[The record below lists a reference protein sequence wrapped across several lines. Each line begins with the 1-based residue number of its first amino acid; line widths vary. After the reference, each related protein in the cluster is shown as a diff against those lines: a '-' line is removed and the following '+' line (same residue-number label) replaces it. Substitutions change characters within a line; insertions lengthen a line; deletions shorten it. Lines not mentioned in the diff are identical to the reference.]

1 VSAALPTWLR
11 LYGLLLASTV
21 FAAAG
26 QVLFKLGAADRTA
39 LRDFLNPQIAGGGAL
54 YFLGAVLWIAALSK
68 APLSVAYP
76 FTALT
81 FVLVYLASAF
91 LLGDRPPAG
100 AIVGVGLVLAG
111 LGLIFRSR

>member
-1 VSAALPTWLR
+1 MSGALPTWLR
-11 LYGLLLASTV
+11 LYGPLLGSAV

-26 QVLFKLGAADRTA
+26 QILFKLGAADRA
-39 LRDFLNPQIAGGGAL
+39 SPRDFLNLQIAGGGAL
-54 YFLGAVLWIAALSK
+54 YFLSAVLWIAALAK

-100 AIVGVGLVLAG
+100 AIAGVVVVLFG
-111 LGLIFRSR
+111 LGLIIRSR

>member
-1 VSAALPTWLR
+1 MRAALPTWLR

-21 FAAAG
+21 LAAAG
-26 QVLFKLGAADRTA
+26 QILFKLGAAGHSS
-39 LRDFLNPQIAGGGAL
+39 LRDFFNLRIAGGGAL
-54 YFLGAVLWIAALSK
+54 YFLSAVLWIATLSK

-100 AIVGVGLVLAG
+100 AIVGVVFVLFG

>member
-1 VSAALPTWLR
+1 M
-11 LYGLLLASTV
+11 LLASTV

-26 QVLFKLGAADRTA
+26 QILFKVGAAGRTS
-39 LRDFLNPQIAGGGAL
+39 LREFFNFQIAGGGAL
-54 YFLGAVLWIAALSK
+54 YFLSAVLWIAALSK

-81 FVLVYLASAF
+81 FVLVYLASAL

-100 AIVGVGLVLAG
+100 AIAGVALVLAG
-111 LGLIFRSR
+111 LGLILRSR